1 LRSGPALVY
10 LHESWPVGCGV
21 ASFCHK
27 ETFMRRQVLVILA
40 LVALGALL
48 IGCYG
53 SQNTAPSENSFY
65 EQGLVDKAAV
75 VVRGMRQDPKFR
87 HIEVYLKNAKGVLVL
102 PSVIKAGFLYGGQGG
117 NGVLL
122 AREANGAWSSPA
134 FYTLGGGSF
143 GLQIGVQEAAIVLV
157 FMNDKAFKSAIDTGL
172 TIGAD
177 ATVAAGTAG
186 VTGEVAS
193 PHSFKD
199 VYYFAD
205 VGGLFAG
212 LSLEGGVIHERD
224 GLNKA
229 YYGQIYTPRQI
240 VLEHKVEARGAAML
254 KEALTVPARAK

>member
-1 LRSGPALVY
+1 
-10 LHESWPVGCGV
+10 
-21 ASFCHK
+21 
-27 ETFMRRQVLVILA
+27 MRRRVLAVLAIL
-40 LVALGALL
+40 ALGALL
-48 IGCYG
+48 SGCYG
-53 SQNTAPSENSFY
+53 AHSPSSPETPVY
-65 EQGLVDKAAV
+65 EQGLVDKAAL
-75 VVRGMRQDPKFR
+75 VVRGMRQDPKFK
-87 HIEVYLKNAKGVLVL
+87 HIEVYLRQAKGVLVL
-102 PSVIKAGFLYGGQGG
+102 PSVIKAGFIYGGQGG

-122 AREANGAWSSPA
+122 ARGTDGEWSSPA

-157 FMNDKAFKSAIDTGL
+157 FMNEKAFRAAIDTGL

-177 ATVAAGTAG
+177 ATAAAGTAG

-193 PHSFKD
+193 THAFKD

-229 YYGQIYTPRQI
+229 YYGQIFTPRQI
-240 VLEHKVEARGAAML
+240 VLEHKVSASGAAML
-254 KEALTVPARAK
+254 KEALTVPAKAK

>member
-1 LRSGPALVY
+1 
-10 LHESWPVGCGV
+10 
-21 ASFCHK
+21 
-27 ETFMRRQVLVILA
+27 MRRMVLMAFAILSLA
-40 LVALGALL
+40 ALL
-48 IGCYG
+48 TGCYG
-53 SQNTAPSENSFY
+53 AYNTSAPETSVY

-75 VVRGMRQDPKFR
+75 VVRGMRQDPKFK

-102 PSVIKAGFLYGGQGG
+102 PSVIKAGFIYGGQGG

-122 AREANGAWSSPA
+122 ARGADGAWSAPA
-134 FYTLGGGSF
+134 FYTLGGGSI

-157 FMNDKAFKSAIDTGL
+157 FMNDKAFKAAIDTGL

-177 ATVAAGTAG
+177 ATAAAGTAG
-186 VTGEVAS
+186 ITGEVAS

-212 LSLEGGVIHERD
+212 LSLEGGVIHVRE

-240 VLEHKVEARGAAML
+240 VLEHKVDARGATML
-254 KEALTVPARAK
+254 KEALTVPERAK

>member
-1 LRSGPALVY
+1 
-10 LHESWPVGCGV
+10 
-21 ASFCHK
+21 
-27 ETFMRRQVLVILA
+27 MRRLVLAVLA
-40 LVALGALL
+40 LAALL
-48 IGCYG
+48 TGCYG
-53 SQNTAPSENSFY
+53 AHSSGSPETPHY

-102 PSVIKAGFLYGGQGG
+102 PSVIKAGLIYGGQGG

-122 AREANGAWSSPA
+122 ARGDDGAWSSPA
-134 FYTLGGGSF
+134 FYTLGGGSI

-157 FMNDKAFKSAIDTGL
+157 FMNDKAFKSAIDSGL
-172 TIGAD
+172 TLGAD
-177 ATVAAGTAG
+177 ATAAAGTAG

-193 PHSFKD
+193 THVFKD

-212 LSLEGGVIHERD
+212 LSLEGGVIHVRE

-240 VLEHKVEARGAAML
+240 VLEHKVDARGAALL
-254 KEALTVPARAK
+254 KEALTVPAKDK

>member
-1 LRSGPALVY
+1 
-10 LHESWPVGCGV
+10 
-21 ASFCHK
+21 
-27 ETFMRRQVLVILA
+27 MRRQVLVILA

-48 IGCYG
+48 TGCYG
-53 SQNTAPSENSFY
+53 AHNAPPPENSHY

-75 VVRGMRQDPKFR
+75 VVRGMRQDPAFK

-102 PSVIKAGFLYGGQGG
+102 PSVIKAGFIYGGQGG

-122 AREANGAWSSPA
+122 ARGTDGAWSSPA

-157 FMNDKAFKSAIDTGL
+157 FMNDKAFKSALDTGL
-172 TIGAD
+172 TLGAD
-177 ATVAAGTAG
+177 ATAAAGTAG
-186 VTGEVAS
+186 ITGEVAS
-193 PHSFKD
+193 THVFKD

-212 LSLEGGVIHERD
+212 LSLEGGVIHVRE

-229 YYGQIYTPRQI
+229 YYGKIYTPREI
-240 VLEHKVEARGAAML
+240 VLEHKVDAKGAVML
-254 KEALTVPARAK
+254 KEALTVPAKGK